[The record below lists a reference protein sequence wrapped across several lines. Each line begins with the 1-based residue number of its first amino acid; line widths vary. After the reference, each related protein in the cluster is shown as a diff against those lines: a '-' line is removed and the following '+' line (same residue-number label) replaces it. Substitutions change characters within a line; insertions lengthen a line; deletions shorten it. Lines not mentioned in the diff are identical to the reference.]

1 MMNKY
6 TNKPVQHKHT
16 DMNRLSKYT
25 LGFLVIVYLLF
36 AASCSRKKE
45 QTAAAAP
52 PPDIS
57 VAVPEVRDIVL
68 TKEYPGYLASE
79 QTVNL
84 MARVSGTLQS
94 VLFKPG
100 SQVKKGQ
107 LLFVIEPTIYR
118 DNVEKAQ
125 AALETAQAQ
134 LDYGRNSYARMQEAA
149 KSDAVSKIQVL
160 QAQSNVAEAKAA
172 VDNARAEL
180 STAKTNLAYAYIR
193 APFSGVI
200 DRNQYDVGNYING
213 SVQPVTLA
221 TLYKND
227 NMYVYFNIEDN
238 QYMRMLLQ
246 APHPETNE
254 KIPHRV
260 EVKPGSGSD
269 RTYPGTLDY
278 LSPNVDLS
286 TGTLNIRAEIPNP
299 DHTLKSGLYVLITLP
314 YGEQNDAVLVADAS
328 IGTDQLGKYL
338 YVVNDS
344 DIVRYRHIVPGQL
357 VGDSLRQVV
366 KGLSPGER
374 YVTTALL
381 KVRDG
386 LKIHP
391 VQ

>member
-1 MMNKY
+1 MNKH
-6 TNKPVQHKHT
+6 TNKPVRQKHI
-16 DMNRLSKYT
+16 DMNRLSQYT
-25 LGFLVIVYLLF
+25 LGFLVVIYFLF

-57 VAVPEVRDIVL
+57 VAVPIVRDIVL
-68 TKEYPGYLASE
+68 TKEYPGYLTSE

-100 SQVKKGQ
+100 SRVKQGQ

-134 LDYGRNSYARMQEAA
+134 LDYGRNSYERMQEAA

-160 QAQSNVAEAKAA
+160 QAESNVAEARAA

-227 NMYVYFNIEDN
+227 KMYVYFNIEDN
-238 QYMRMLLQ
+238 QYMRMLLL

-254 KIPHRV
+254 KIPHQV
-260 EVKPGSGSD
+260 EVKPGTDLGN
-269 RTYPGTLDY
+269 RYVGTLDY

-286 TGTLNIRAEIPNP
+286 TGTLNIRAEVPNK
-299 DHTLKSGLYVLITLP
+299 DGTLKSGLYVTITLP
-314 YGEQNDAVLVADAS
+314 YGEQKDAVLVADAS

-344 DIVRYRHIVPGQL
+344 NIVRYRHIESGQL
-357 VGDSLRQVV
+357 IGDSLRQVV